1 MDLVKNSKNQLVNG
15 QHKVLFLFLALC
27 LTISG
32 CASMSK
38 NECQTAQWQ
47 SIGYE
52 DGTKGYSASRIG
64 EYRKSCAE
72 YNVVPDLAAYTEG
85 RRLGLQEWCRPS
97 NGYLQGTRGAVYN
110 GICPKNMEAQFKL
123 AMRQGRK
130 VYEMRQKIK
139 KQQAAIARLN
149 GEFNAIEQDIS
160 DKETE
165 LVSNGTQPGRRILL
179 LDEIRRSEQDREA
192 LRNDIAMA
200 NSALDKMNYRLK
212 QMVAK
217 NRYN

>member
-1 MDLVKNSKNQLVNG
+1 
-15 QHKVLFLFLALC
+15 
-27 LTISG
+27 
-32 CASMSK
+32 
-38 NECQTAQWQ
+38 
-47 SIGYE
+47 
-52 DGTKGYSASRIG
+52 
-64 EYRKSCAE
+64 
-72 YNVVPDLAAYTEG
+72 
-85 RRLGLQEWCRPS
+85 
-97 NGYLQGTRGAVYN
+97 
-110 GICPKNMEAQFKL
+110 MEAQFKL